1 MFKNVL
7 FFHQSIKH
15 WCVYANQFCLFLI
28 IKLLK
33 HHHGVLAF
41 VQIAAGKI
49 ERLLR
54 AYLPV
59 ATEINAI
66 DKDNALAP
74 FFHVKERV
82 ANLVKF
88 KRAKIK
94 CRLTLT

>member
-66 DKDNALAP
+66 DKDNALAHFSMSRNVSP
-74 FFHVKERV
+74 
-82 ANLVKF
+82 
-88 KRAKIK
+88 
-94 CRLTLT
+94 TLSSSNVPK

>member
-1 MFKNVL
+1 MLKNVL

-15 WCVYANQFCLFLI
+15 WCVYANQFCLFHI

-59 ATEINAI
+59 ATEINSI
-66 DKDNALAP
+66 DKDNALALQKP
-74 FFHVKERV
+74 K
-82 ANLVKF
+82 
-88 KRAKIK
+88 
-94 CRLTLT
+94 

>member
-1 MFKNVL
+1 MYYSFTNRSSTGVSTPTS
-7 FFHQSIKH
+7 SI
-15 WCVYANQFCLFLI
+15 FFLI

-49 ERLLR
+49 ERLLS

-66 DKDNALAP
+66 DKDYAWALQKP
-74 FFHVKERV
+74 K
-82 ANLVKF
+82 
-88 KRAKIK
+88 
-94 CRLTLT
+94 

>member
-1 MFKNVL
+1 MLKNVL

-15 WCVYANQFCLFLI
+15 GCVYANQFCLFLI

-59 ATEINAI
+59 ATEINTI
-66 DKDNALAP
+66 DKDNAWALQKP
-74 FFHVKERV
+74 K
-82 ANLVKF
+82 
-88 KRAKIK
+88 
-94 CRLTLT
+94 